1 MNLSGAAVVAS
12 AMFMDRAHMGRSMGE
27 GRSEGAGE
35 RRERLRGEGLA
46 ADSGV
51 AALSGAAVAAL
62 SVAEAATGG
71 ISAGTGAAVG
81 RLLHHMAPKMSAN
94 TIAKAARPC
103 FSPWVMIYI
112 KRR

>member
-1 MNLSGAAVVAS
+1 
-12 AMFMDRAHMGRSMGE
+12 MFVDWAHMGRSMGE

-35 RRERLRGEGLA
+35 RRERLRAEGLA

-51 AALSGAAVAAL
+51 AVLSAVVVVL